1 MNRKNLLITIAA
13 ATLIVLVALVVWLGY
28 RTSKAEETSR
38 QMEELQQLAEMD
50 KLEMQNEYEEFARQ
64 YEELQTQI
72 NNDSLIAQL
81 EKEQK
86 RIEELQEELRR
97 TKSNDAAEIMRLK
110 QELATLREILR
121 QYIMQI
127 DSLNHLNQQLNQE
140 NQSLRTQNAQA
151 QVHITNLTTE
161 KETLTD
167 KVAIASQLDATGVSA
182 IGKNK
187 RGKAAK
193 KIKDVKKFQIS
204 FNISRNVTAQTGM
217 KSIYVRIMTPTNEV
231 LTQGGTFNYENRTLE
246 YSIRKDIEYT
256 GEEQAITVYWDV
268 NQTLMGGQ
276 YRVDIFADG
285 NRIGGTSFSFE

>member
-1 MNRKNLLITIAA
+1 
-13 ATLIVLVALVVWLGY
+13 
-28 RTSKAEETSR
+28 
-38 QMEELQQLAEMD
+38 MEELQQLAEMD

>member
-1 MNRKNLLITIAA
+1 
-13 ATLIVLVALVVWLGY
+13 
-28 RTSKAEETSR
+28 
-38 QMEELQQLAEMD
+38 MD

-285 NRIGGTSFSFE
+285 NRIGGTSSSFE

>member
-1 MNRKNLLITIAA
+1 
-13 ATLIVLVALVVWLGY
+13 
-28 RTSKAEETSR
+28 
-38 QMEELQQLAEMD
+38 MD

>member
-13 ATLIVLVALVVWLGY
+13 ATLIVLVALVAWLGY
-28 RTSKAEETSR
+28 RASKAEGTSR

-140 NQSLRTQNAQA
+140 NLSLRTQNAQA